1 MGFLVLNFIACLI
14 LEKVVVHH
22 CGICWRRRRMDK
34 NRRKLEADVNK
45 EATLYLVNDVKNYIK
60 EQKNL
65 KKI

>member
-1 MGFLVLNFIACLI
+1 
-14 LEKVVVHH
+14 
-22 CGICWRRRRMDK
+22 MDK